1 LSVNL
6 KPLASIAL
14 SDDWKTLLVEEFA
27 FDYMLNL
34 KQKLIEERKNY
45 QIFPPDH
52 QIFNA
57 LSHTSVS
64 QIKIVI
70 LGQDPYHGIGQAN
83 GLSFSVNKGNNIPPS
98 LKNIFKELNRD
109 VGCSIPNHGDLTSWA
124 KQGVLL
130 LNTSLTVRQAEPAS
144 HAKIGWE
151 IFTNRLIEIIN
162 LQKENLVFLLWGNH
176 AQSKDQL
183 IDGTKHLVLKAAH
196 PSPFSAHQGFFG
208 CKHFSLANQ
217 YLIQKGLG
225 PIEWQITD

>member
-217 YLIQKGLG
+217 YLIQKGLS

>member
-1 LSVNL
+1 MSVNL

-217 YLIQKGLG
+217 YLIQKGLS

>member
-1 LSVNL
+1 MSVNL

>member
-1 LSVNL
+1 MSVNL

-34 KQKLIEERKNY
+34 NQKLIEERKNY

-83 GLSFSVNKGNNIPPS
+83 GLSFSVNKGNKIPPS

-151 IFTNRLIEIIN
+151 MFTNRLIEIIN
-162 LQKENLVFLLWGNH
+162 LKKENLVFLLWGKH

-217 YLIQKGLG
+217 YLTRKGIS